1 MNLPPHLTF
10 RVVTS
15 IFAGRVRGVQITLS
29 KSVIVLAGLVT
40 ILPSAV
46 DYAWNSS
53 GARLFDSALTVATGT
68 PAPAAALN
76 PHARNSTTAPAYPL
90 KVSANNRYLVDQNN
104 VPFMI
109 VGDSPQALIG
119 NLSESE
125 AAVYIVNR
133 AGYGINTLW
142 INLLCNKASGCHDDA
157 TTFDG
162 IAPFTTAGDLS
173 TPNPAYFQRVDA
185 ILKLAAASGIVVMV
199 DPIETNGWINTLRAN
214 GRTKARWYGEYI
226 GTRYKDFTNIIWL
239 HGNDFQSWQNAPD
252 DDLVLAVALGI
263 ASKDPNHIQTVEL
276 DFLTS
281 ASLDDTRW
289 EPLIGLDA
297 VYTYYPT
304 YAQVLNEYNRAL
316 FKPVFVVEANYEFEH
331 NSGTDGGSTQ
341 NLRKQEYWAM
351 LCGATGQLYG
361 SLHTWLLASGW
372 RAHLDTTGAAQLSYM
387 KALFAPRR
395 WYELIPDQQHTVVTA
410 GYGTFSPRW
419 YVHGLGRLWRQ
430 WLGEHGGSLLQRI
443 TEWLRTALGPIDTD
457 TYATAARTADG
468 TLVILYIPT
477 IRTITVDMS
486 KLAAPALAHWFD
498 PSNGS
503 FKRILESP
511 FANSGSK
518 QFTPPGKNGDGDGD
532 WVLVLESP

>member
-1 MNLPPHLTF
+1 L
-10 RVVTS
+10 S
-15 IFAGRVRGVQITLS
+15 IPIV
-29 KSVIVLAGLVT
+29 VLAGLVT
-40 ILPSAV
+40 ILPSA
-46 DYAWNSS
+46 ANAAENSF
-53 GARLFDSALTVATGT
+53 GARLFGSARTIASDT
-68 PAPAAALN
+68 PAPAAAIN
-76 PHARNSTTAPAYPL
+76 PYAHNGISTPAYPL
-90 KVSANNRYLVDQNN
+90 RVSANKRYLVDQNN
-104 VPFMI
+104 VPFMM

-119 NLSESE
+119 NLSETE
-125 AAVYIVNR
+125 AAAYMANR
-133 AGYGINTLW
+133 SGYGINTIW
-142 INLLCNKASGCHDDA
+142 INLLCNKPVGCHEDA

-185 ILKLAAASGIVVMV
+185 ILKLAAASGMMVML
-199 DPIETNGWINTLRAN
+199 DPIETSGWLSTLRTN
-214 GRTKARWYGEYI
+214 GTNKARWYGEYI
-226 GTRYKDFTNIIWL
+226 GTRYKDFPNIIWL

-289 EPLIGLDA
+289 ERLIGLDA
-297 VYTYYPT
+297 VYTYFPT

-316 FKPVFVVEANYEFEH
+316 FRPVFVVEANYEFEH

-341 NLRKQEYWAM
+341 TLRKQEYWAM
-351 LCGATGQLYG
+351 LSGATGQLYG
-361 SLHTWLLASGW
+361 SFYTWPLASGW
-372 RAHLDTTGAAQLSYM
+372 RAHLDSIGAAQLSYM

-395 WYELIPDQQHTVVTA
+395 WYELIPDQPHAVVTA
-410 GYGTFSPRW
+410 GYGTFSARW

-443 TEWLRTALGPIDTD
+443 TEWLRSALGPIDTD

-468 TLVILYIPT
+468 RLIIAYIPT

-486 KLAAPALAHWFD
+486 KLAAPALANWFD
-498 PSNGS
+498 PSNGT
-503 FKRILESP
+503 FKRISESP
-511 FANSGSK
+511 LTNSGSK
-518 QFTPPGKNGDGDGD
+518 QFTPPGKNNDGDGD
-532 WVLVLESP
+532 WVLVLEGP